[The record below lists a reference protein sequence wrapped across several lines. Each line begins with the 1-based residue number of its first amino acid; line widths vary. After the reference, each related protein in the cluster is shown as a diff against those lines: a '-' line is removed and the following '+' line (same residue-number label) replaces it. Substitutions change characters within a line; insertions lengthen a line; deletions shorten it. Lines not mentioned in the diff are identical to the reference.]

1 MKYIVKIYQ
10 ENIISKRNLPQ
21 YEINDAHSRWNYHRI
36 WETGNKKNGQ
46 DEEDKLGGNFI
57 CLLALPEKLDT
68 LFKNENELQKMTWFQ
83 FHFIGLLG
91 TFLMSKQET
100 IYFSMIGLWR

>member
-10 ENIISKRNLPQ
+10 KNIISKRNLPQ

-36 WETGNKKNGQ
+36 QETGNKKNGQ
-46 DEEDKLGGNFI
+46 DEEDKLEGNFV

-68 LFKNENELQKMTWFQ
+68 LFKNENEWQ
-83 FHFIGLLG
+83 
-91 TFLMSKQET
+91 
-100 IYFSMIGLWR
+100 